1 MEMILVFIFNV
12 CLDNIVVIIIDV
24 LGEKMNILKVE
35 FVSQVC
41 VIIK

>member
-35 FVSQVC
+35 FVLQVC

>member
-1 MEMILVFIFNV
+1 MILVFIFNV

-35 FVSQVC
+35 FVL
-41 VIIK
+41 